1 MKKKITTAVISILAI
16 LLFSVSAFAEGLSV
30 ACAANF
36 TGAMTDLAK
45 LYEDTTGTKVT
56 CAFGSTG
63 MLYGQIKNEAPYD
76 VFFAADQKRPALLY
90 KEGLS
95 LKPSTYAKG
104 KLVLWSKS
112 SKLADI
118 ATWKDV
124 IKSSK
129 LDKVGTSNPKTAPY
143 GQRSIEALTEA
154 GLLKTAEAKMA
165 YGKNVGQAFLYAYS
179 GSTDA
184 SFVALS
190 QALSPKGKEG
200 KYWSIAEAGPV
211 IQDVCIIKSG
221 DNDAAKAFVKWLKTD
236 DAMKIIK
243 AYGYE

>member
-1 MKKKITTAVISILAI
+1 MKKQFATIVICLSIMLMFCA
-16 LLFSVSAFAEGLSV
+16 SAFAQSLSV

-36 TGAMTDLAK
+36 TGAMKDLVK
-45 LYEDTTGTKVT
+45 LYEKNTGTDVT

-63 MLYGQIKNEAPYD
+63 MLYGQIKNGAPYD
-76 VFFAADQKRPALLY
+76 VFFAADQKRPALLF

-95 LKPSTYAKG
+95 IEPSTYAKG

-112 SKLADI
+112 AKIENI

-124 IKSSK
+124 ITSSE
-129 LDKVGTSNPKTAPY
+129 LTKVGTANPKTAPY
-143 GQRSIEALTEA
+143 GKRSIEALTAA
-154 GLLKTAEAKMA
+154 GLLDKAESKIA
-165 YGKNVGQAFLYAYS
+165 YGKNVAQSFLYAYS

-211 IQDVCIIKSG
+211 TQDVCILKAG
-221 DNDAAKAFVKWLKTD
+221 KQDAAAAFLTWLKTD
-236 DAMKIIK
+236 EAKTIITS
-243 AYGYE
+243 YGYE